1 MPNWVYNNISVE
13 EKYAEKLQEIVKN
26 GGICETYRPIP
37 RILKESTQSPTK
49 IVSVEEYI
57 ESRERNKTAKY
68 KTFPITQELSD
79 TYKKLYGY
87 DNWYDWSNINW
98 GTKWGECHPDCDG
111 AVYSYST
118 AWSPLSFELLKELA
132 KDIPNFRYDWE
143 EEQGQGEIWNCYNGE
158 FTLELEYGI
167 PEFELVLEGDRGHG
181 DITYL
186 TEDYE
191 NPEGKYKQGYYAYYD
206 LNNYLGDTL
215 EEAKAEL
222 KNSTS

>member
-13 EKYAEKLQEIVKN
+13 EKYAEKLQEIVKK

-49 IVSVEEYI
+49 IVSVEEYN
-57 ESRERNKTAKY
+57 ESREKNKTAKY
-68 KTFPITQELSD
+68 KIFPITQELSD

-87 DNWYDWSNINW
+87 DNWYDWSLNNW

-111 AVYSYST
+111 AIYSYTT
-118 AWSPLSFELLKELA
+118 AWSPLSFELLKKLA
-132 KDIPNFRYDWE
+132 KDIPNFGYDWE
-143 EEQGQGEIWNCYNGE
+143 EEQGQGEIWNCDNGE

-167 PEFELVLEGDRGHG
+167 PNFEYVVEGDQGYG
-181 DITYL
+181 ITYL
-186 TEDYE
+186 KEDYK
-191 NPEGKYKQGYYAYYD
+191 NPEGKYKQGYYADYD
-206 LNNYLGDTL
+206 LNEYLGDTL

-222 KNSTS
+222 KNPTS